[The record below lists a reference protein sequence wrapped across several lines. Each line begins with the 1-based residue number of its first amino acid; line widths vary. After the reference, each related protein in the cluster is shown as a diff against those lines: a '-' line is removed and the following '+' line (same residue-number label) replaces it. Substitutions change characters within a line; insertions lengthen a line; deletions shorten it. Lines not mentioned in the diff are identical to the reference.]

1 VKGKRGDSLGHLQ
14 VSEGKK
20 KFTCAGQQIH
30 CVFVVSCV
38 CLNFNL
44 QDRIVS
50 CCLSMLLQ
58 IYIKEVGDILK
69 MDYASSLKD
78 PVLCLGGPLDN
89 RIEQE
94 MANIMGLTM
103 GKASSLDNKGMF

>member
-1 VKGKRGDSLGHLQ
+1 
-14 VSEGKK
+14 
-20 KFTCAGQQIH
+20 
-30 CVFVVSCV
+30 
-38 CLNFNL
+38 
-44 QDRIVS
+44 
-50 CCLSMLLQ
+50 
-58 IYIKEVGDILK
+58 